1 MSLFEIKENFSAPG
15 ISLGIFSNLVVSRWN
30 LLDQRTVD
38 APNLNAFKNGLSR
51 IRDNRMGF
59 FPSSRTRSAKP

>member
-1 MSLFEIKENFSAPG
+1 MLTILSLLKLRKLDAPG
-15 ISLGIFSNLVVSRWN
+15 ISLGIFSNRVVNRWK

-51 IRDNRMGF
+51 IRDGRIGF
-59 FPSSRTRSAKP
+59 FMD